1 MLYRRGCCGNPFL
14 ISKQDCEEMYLNY
27 RVALDEDH

>member
-1 MLYRRGCCGNPFL
+1 MGGGCCVTPFL

-27 RVALDEDH
+27 RVALVKG